1 MLLSII
7 VFWTGQSGM
16 SLQTTVQQ
24 KQIEVQ
30 SMVQERQ
37 EKINRGTQS
46 QQIGTNLLKDIAT
59 AALDQKGNI
68 KNQKL
73 KDLLKDN
80 GIDIKVNQPTSSPT
94 P

>member
-1 MLLSII
+1 
-7 VFWTGQSGM
+7 M

-24 KQIEVQ
+24 TQIEVQ
-30 SMVQERQ
+30 SKVQERQ

-59 AALDQKGNI
+59 AALGQDGKI

-73 KDLLKDN
+73 KDLLEKN
-80 GIDIKVNQPTSSPT
+80 GITIKVNQPTSQTSPT